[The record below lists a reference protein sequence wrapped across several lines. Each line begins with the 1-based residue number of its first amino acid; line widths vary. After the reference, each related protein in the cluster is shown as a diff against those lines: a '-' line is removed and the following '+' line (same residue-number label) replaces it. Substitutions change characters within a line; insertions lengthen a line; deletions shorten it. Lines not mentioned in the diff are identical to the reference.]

1 MSRVGFDPDSSGQSD
16 AASADLSR
24 PRRPADQTPGSAL
37 HWQSTPATQSL
48 DEYEEAF
55 NKLDSD
61 LARAT
66 LNPAVNRRRVGSTV
80 PPAQTPVTDTPRIA
94 LRVGRPIAPLRAD
107 AELPAAG
114 SRPARRARGAD
125 AASLGRTTELNNNLA
140 SLQEALALEQKAI
153 RAFPSAHAE
162 MAEGGRCFRVG
173 RHTGCVFHMVR
184 AAEYGLSALA
194 HAIDARRAIE
204 SAGADWMDVI
214 AQLEVRIAAVEGW
227 RAEPERL
234 TALRFFREAL
244 CDVRF
249 LHAAAHKLAHNRSF
263 FDAPQ
268 AATICQT
275 TREFITRLSARVSE
289 SQKRTL
295 SRMDFAEG

>member
-1 MSRVGFDPDSSGQSD
+1 V
-16 AASADLSR
+16 
-24 PRRPADQTPGSAL
+24 
-37 HWQSTPATQSL
+37 TQSL

-55 NKLDSD
+55 NKLDSC

-66 LNPAVNRRRVGSTV
+66 LNPAVNRRRVGSLV
-80 PPAQTPVTDTPRIA
+80 PSAQTPSRDTPRIA
-94 LRVGRPIAPLRAD
+94 LRVAAPAAPPAA
-107 AELPAAG
+107 AELPVAVAG
-114 SRPARRARGAD
+114 HPGRARREETS
-125 AASLGRTTELNNNLA
+125 SLGRMTELTNNLA
-140 SLQEALALEQKAI
+140 SIQEALALEHKAI
-153 RAFPSAHAE
+153 SAFPSAHAE

-184 AAEYGLSALA
+184 AAEYGLSAIA
-194 HAIDARRAIE
+194 HAIDARRAVE

-214 AQLEVRIAAVEGW
+214 AQLEVRIAAVEAW
-227 RAEPERL
+227 RAEPEKL

-263 FDAPQ
+263 FDAAQ
-268 AATICQT
+268 AGTICQAT
-275 TREFITRLSARVSE
+275 HDFITRLSVRVSE

-295 SRMDFAEG
+295 SRLDF